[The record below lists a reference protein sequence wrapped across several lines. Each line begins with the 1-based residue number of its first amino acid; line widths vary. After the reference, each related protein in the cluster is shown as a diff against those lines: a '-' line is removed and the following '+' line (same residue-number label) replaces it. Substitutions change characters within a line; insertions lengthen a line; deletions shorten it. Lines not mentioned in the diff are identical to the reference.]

1 MRLALAA
8 GALSAVLLAAY
19 LPDLGHGFIKDDFRW
34 IHDGRS
40 ESLAELVSLFTA
52 NVGFY
57 RPLVSVSF
65 AADYAVWDLNPFG
78 YGLTN
83 LLLLTADAVLLFAL
97 ARRFALPREAALV
110 AAAVFALNFHGVNMA
125 LLWPSGRT
133 SLLALLFALL
143 TVHAAL
149 RDWWL
154 AAGIACLGALLSKE
168 ESVALAPLLTLFVW
182 LEGRLKPAPTYVL
195 RTASYI
201 LRAWPLWAALV
212 AYFWLRLQSGA
223 FAPGDAPDYYRFT
236 TSPAQLLRNVAEYAD
251 RAGTLAAAV
260 SLVFVGV
267 AYVGAAFR
275 RPEKGGPVAA
285 FAPGASAP
293 RDAVSY
299 EFSLDERRA
308 LLFGALW
315 IPAMF
320 ALTVLLPIRSSLYAL
335 IPSVGSATIAA
346 AIASRAFRLVP
357 VRALRASAA
366 LIAIAALLLP
376 VYRSRNGRWVEPAE
390 LSAHVMGAI
399 QATTTSFPAGGTV
412 VLVDAPQSEVSLD
425 DAFGALFPEA
435 LTLYAGP
442 MWKGQIVTPGLTAPL
457 DPVTTITFELR
468 GGTLEP
474 VSVQ

>member
-1 MRLALAA
+1 MRIALAA
-8 GALSAVLLAAY
+8 GALLVVLLAAY

-40 ESLAELVSLFTA
+40 ESLADLASLFTT

-57 RPLVSVSF
+57 RPLVTVSF
-65 AADYAVWDLNPFG
+65 AADYAVWDLSPFG

-83 LLLLTADAVLLFAL
+83 LLLLTADAALLFAL
-97 ARRFALPREAALV
+97 ARRFGLPREAALV
-110 AAAVFALNFHGVNMA
+110 AAGVFALNFHGVNMA

-143 TVHAAL
+143 AVHAAL

-154 AAGIACLGALLSKE
+154 VAGVACLGALLSKE
-168 ESVALAPLLTLFVW
+168 ESVALAPLLTLFLW
-182 LEGRLKPAPTYVL
+182 FEGRLKAAPTYIS
-195 RTASYI
+195 RT
-201 LRAWPLWAALV
+201 WPLWLALA
-212 AYFWLRLQSGA
+212 AYFALRLQSGA

-236 TSPAQLLRNVAEYAD
+236 TSPLQLLRNVAEYAD

-260 SLVFVGV
+260 SLAFVGTS
-267 AYVGAAFR
+267 YVGPTFR
-275 RPEKGGPVAA
+275 WPTLA
-285 FAPGASAP
+285 
-293 RDAVSY
+293 
-299 EFSLDERRA
+299 FSLDERRA

-315 IPAMF
+315 IPATF

-335 IPSVGSATIAA
+335 IPSVGSALVAA
-346 AIASRAFRLVP
+346 AVASRALRQAP
-357 VRALRASAA
+357 VRTLRTSIA

-390 LSAHVMGAI
+390 LSAHVMDSVR
-399 QATTTSFPAGGTV
+399 ATTTSFPAGGTV
-412 VLVDAPQSEVSLD
+412 VLVDAPQSDVSLD

-435 LTLYAGP
+435 LMLFAGP
-442 MWKGQIVTPGLTAPL
+442 MWKGQIVNPGQTAPL
-457 DPVTTITFELR
+457 DPITTITFELR

-474 VSVQ
+474 VSVK